1 MRFIYFTFV
10 FQMDE
15 VMTRKDFEVMA
26 PVGSYESLYAA
37 LQGGADSVYF
47 GVEGLNMRAR
57 SSANFT
63 LEDLKNIVSVCSE
76 KGVKTYLTVNT
87 VIYNQELEKMRQV
100 IDCAGEAGV
109 TAIIA
114 SDLAAILYARSV
126 GVEVHISTQCNVT
139 NFEVVR
145 FFAQY
150 ADVIVLAREVVLE
163 QVMEIHRRIVGE
175 DLRGPNGG
183 LIKIEMF
190 AHGALCMAVSGKCY
204 LSLHEKNA
212 SANRG
217 ACNQICR
224 RAYTVKD
231 RENEVELD
239 IENEYIMSPK
249 DLCTIGFIN
258 KMIDAGVRVFK
269 IEGRARSAEYV
280 RTVCE
285 CYNEA
290 INAYLD
296 DTYSA
301 DKIRIWKKRLATVFN
316 RGFWNGYYL
325 GQRLGEWSE
334 VYGSKA
340 TKKKILLGKV
350 TNYFTNLQVAEF
362 KLESFDLKV
371 GDEILIQGPTT
382 GTIQMKVPEIRVDLQ
397 PVEKVEKGILFSV
410 QVPGKIRR
418 GDKLYKWVYDDE
430 KKQSNEMI
438 DVQDRATIDIV
449 RGHEVKIG
457 SLYKIIKVNGNE
469 NNLLKNIYKVKIEQ
483 RTKISKSIPE
493 ENWKEF
499 DEIIPNDIIANIDE
513 ITGSDNSKLK
523 KDEVLRQLRKKKYAE
538 YTEEIEISET
548 YERKDRGYQMFDKDG
563 NQMITIIPYYINSI
577 TALPEEYYKITYND
591 KTVYYNVKD

>member
-1 MRFIYFTFV
+1 
-10 FQMDE
+10 MDE

-334 VYGSKA
+334 VYGS

-418 GDKLYKWVYDDE
+418 GDKLYKWVD
-430 KKQSNEMI
+430 
-438 DVQDRATIDIV
+438 T
-449 RGHEVKIG
+449 
-457 SLYKIIKVNGNE
+457 
-469 NNLLKNIYKVKIEQ
+469 
-483 RTKISKSIPE
+483 TPE
-493 ENWKEF
+493 
-499 DEIIPNDIIANIDE
+499 
-513 ITGSDNSKLK
+513 LM
-523 KDEVLRQLRKKKYAE
+523 Q
-538 YTEEIEISET
+538 
-548 YERKDRGYQMFDKDG
+548 
-563 NQMITIIPYYINSI
+563 
-577 TALPEEYYKITYND
+577 
-591 KTVYYNVKD
+591 

>member
-1 MRFIYFTFV
+1 MRAELKFSDFD
-10 FQMDE
+10 M
-15 VMTRKDFEVMA
+15 MKRKDFEVMA

-63 LEDLKNIVSVCSE
+63 LDDLRNIVSVCSE

-87 VIYNQELEKMRQV
+87 VIYNNELDKMRQV

-114 SDLAAILYARSV
+114 SDLAAILYAHSV
-126 GVEVHISTQCNVT
+126 GVEVHISTQCNIT
-139 NFEVVR
+139 NFEAVR

-163 QVMEIHRRIVGE
+163 QVMEIHRQII
-175 DLRGPNGG
+175 DNDIRGPRGE

-231 RENEVELD
+231 RDNEIELD

-249 DLCTIGFIN
+249 DLCTIGFVN
-258 KMIDAGVRVFK
+258 KMMDAGIRVFK

-290 INAYLD
+290 ITACLEN
-296 DTYSA
+296 TYSA
-301 DKIRIWKKRLATVFN
+301 DRIEDWKARLSTVFN

-334 VYGSKA
+334 VYGSMA
-340 TKKKILLGKV
+340 TKKKVLLGKV
-350 TNYFTNLQVAEF
+350 TNYFTNLQVGEF
-362 KLESFDLKV
+362 KLESFDLQA

-382 GTIQMKVPEIRVDLQ
+382 GTIQMKVPEIRVDMK
-397 PVEKVEKGILFSV
+397 PVEKIDKGTVFSMQVGEKV
-410 QVPGKIRR
+410 RR
-418 GDKLYKWVYDDE
+418 GDKLYKWVD
-430 KKQSNEMI
+430 
-438 DVQDRATIDIV
+438 T
-449 RGHEVKIG
+449 
-457 SLYKIIKVNGNE
+457 
-469 NNLLKNIYKVKIEQ
+469 
-483 RTKISKSIPE
+483 IPE
-493 ENWKEF
+493 
-499 DEIIPNDIIANIDE
+499 
-513 ITGSDNSKLK
+513 LM
-523 KDEVLRQLRKKKYAE
+523 Q
-538 YTEEIEISET
+538 
-548 YERKDRGYQMFDKDG
+548 
-563 NQMITIIPYYINSI
+563 
-577 TALPEEYYKITYND
+577 
-591 KTVYYNVKD
+591 